1 MKTDVPEIKKQ
12 ANKQTKNHS
21 GRLDIA
27 EYLLMATNKMKHAE
41 RKTEKKNK
49 QSKTEFWDKFKLP
62 NTYVIG
68 VAEKGE
74 GNF

>member
-49 QSKTEFWDKFKLP
+49 QQD
-62 NTYVIG
+62 
-68 VAEKGE
+68 
-74 GNF
+74 

>member
-1 MKTDVPEIKKQ
+1 MFLKLK
-12 ANKQTKNHS
+12 NKQTTNKKNHS

>member
-1 MKTDVPEIKKQ
+1 MQREKLK
-12 ANKQTKNHS
+12 
-21 GRLDIA
+21 
-27 EYLLMATNKMKHAE
+27 
-41 RKTEKKNK
+41 RKIN
-49 QSKTEFWDKFKLP
+49 SKTEFWDKFKLP